1 MLATRSRSCGPEAL
15 DNSPRGLNKFTRAHL
30 SPAEFAAGTLGKVQ
44 LMPEFLRCAAAC
56 RGSRTTTDALSGGDV
71 RTERRAAGSTRF
83 DALSSKQ
90 FETQVSQMIPRRRTP
105 IPDRMMAGATRGS
118 SIMRGA
124 RLVPRSLR
132 CTIIDPLSEALTF
145 GLISLIVLMIVANP
159 VFQKTGDQ
167 DWSQGD
173 DPTLCLPECRTGL
186 TSACATYSSISVK
199 ELPDVLVKATLATG
213 DRRFYSHFGFDLT
226 AIALS
231 LHAAPGTQA
240 VRSSITQQVARILF
254 PSDQPNLEV
263 RIQEALVAIWLEWRL
278 SKDEILKIYLN
289 RVQIGGGIFGVSKAA
304 QSYFQKQVQDIE
316 LGEAALLA
324 GLINA
329 PLDLSSHVALPNA
342 RERANLVLDTLLET
356 GLITNDQLFAA
367 KQHPARLIFMDQDA
381 SPN

>member
-1 MLATRSRSCGPEAL
+1 
-15 DNSPRGLNKFTRAHL
+15 
-30 SPAEFAAGTLGKVQ
+30 
-44 LMPEFLRCAAAC
+44 
-56 RGSRTTTDALSGGDV
+56 
-71 RTERRAAGSTRF
+71 
-83 DALSSKQ
+83 
-90 FETQVSQMIPRRRTP
+90 MIPRRRTP
-105 IPDRMMAGATRGS
+105 IQDRMMAGATRVS
-118 SIMRGA
+118 SIACMLTELMRGA
-124 RLVPRSLR
+124 RLVRRSLR

-145 GLISLIVLMIVANP
+145 GLISLILLMIVANP

-213 DRRFYSHFGFDLT
+213 DRRFYSHFGIDLT

-231 LHAAPGTQA
+231 LHAAPGTKA

-329 PLDLSSHVALPNA
+329 PLDLPSHVALPNA

-356 GLITNDQLFAA
+356 GLITNDQRFAA

-381 SPN
+381 PPN

>member
-1 MLATRSRSCGPEAL
+1 ML
-15 DNSPRGLNKFTRAHL
+15 
-30 SPAEFAAGTLGKVQ
+30 
-44 LMPEFLRCAAAC
+44 
-56 RGSRTTTDALSGGDV
+56 
-71 RTERRAAGSTRF
+71 TE
-83 DALSSKQ
+83 L
-90 FETQVSQMIPRRRTP
+90 
-105 IPDRMMAGATRGS
+105 
-118 SIMRGA
+118 MRGA
-124 RLVPRSLR
+124 RLVRRSLR

-145 GLISLIVLMIVANP
+145 GLISLILLMIVANP